1 MFAKVNNIVRSE
13 VKTSFYIKYKNI
25 RILKPEIT
33 ERFVRRN
40 LYPMECRMRDM
51 TYAGIIEVDVEVFY
65 EDDSE
70 NFCRFIPKIEI
81 GKIPIMIGSDFC
93 WTSNMTDE

>member
-13 VKTSFYIKYKNI
+13 VKTNFYIKYKNI

-40 LYPMECRMRDM
+40 LYPMECRLRDL
-51 TYAGIIEVDVEVFY
+51 TYAGTIEVDVEVFY
-65 EDDSE
+65 EDD
-70 NFCRFIPKIEI
+70 
-81 GKIPIMIGSDFC
+81 
-93 WTSNMTDE
+93 